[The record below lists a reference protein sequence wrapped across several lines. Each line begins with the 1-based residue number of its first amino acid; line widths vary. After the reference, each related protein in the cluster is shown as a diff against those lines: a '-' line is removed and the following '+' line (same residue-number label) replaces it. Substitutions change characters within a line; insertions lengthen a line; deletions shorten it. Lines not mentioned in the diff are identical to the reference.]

1 MAVETRPVGN
11 TDVPPAAHR
20 QTRMA
25 RFIRWADDYTLW
37 AFNPPAALAPGA
49 SPTRRSGTLEPTN
62 GDELVPLLTAV
73 VSAGSINDPVATLR
87 HLERI
92 RSTVDKRLE
101 DLHEESAQAVRLLR
115 RRGWSF
121 GRIAAET
128 GISNVRVAQLARASL
143 GRGR

>member
-1 MAVETRPVGN
+1 MAIDTRPAGN

-49 SPTRRSGTLEPTN
+49 SPTRRSGTFEPRATLEMT
-62 GDELVPLLTAV
+62 GG
-73 VSAGSINDPVATLR
+73 SADDPVATLR
-87 HLERI
+87 DLERV